1 MDTFSLISTNV
12 NDVTQVLN
20 LTDLSQVSGERSLL
34 QHGWVC
40 GGLELSSG
48 LSHEPAEEVR
58 RLVKEADDD
67 MRIHWTELNLIVE
80 HSVQERILE
89 NLSY

>member
-1 MDTFSLISTNV
+1 
-12 NDVTQVLN
+12 
-20 LTDLSQVSGERSLL
+20 
-34 QHGWVC
+34 
-40 GGLELSSG
+40 
-48 LSHEPAEEVR
+48 VR
-58 RLVKEADDD
+58 RLVKEADD

>member
-12 NDVTQVLN
+12 NDVMLVLN
-20 LTDLSQVSGERSLL
+20 LTHLPQVPGERSLL

-40 GGLELSSG
+40 GGLELSPR
-48 LSHEPAEEVR
+48 LSHEPPEEVR

-67 MRIHWTELNLIVE
+67 MRIHWTEINLIVE
-80 HSVQERILE
+80 QSVQKRILE